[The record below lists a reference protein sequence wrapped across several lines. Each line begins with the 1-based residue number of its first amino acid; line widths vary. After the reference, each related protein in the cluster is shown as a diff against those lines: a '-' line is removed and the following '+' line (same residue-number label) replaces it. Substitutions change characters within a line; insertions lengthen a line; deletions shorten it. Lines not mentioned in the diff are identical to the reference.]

1 MNSNERVNIC
11 SLFSVLPSPSDWPS
25 TAPNPSLSMQL
36 WVSRRARMWQ
46 TMCRLSAPV
55 GYCIITHTDDS
66 WPTHSTTEI
75 RHPRVPKLK
84 REPVF
89 ITWKDTKIFYATS
102 AQLASESLCLIFCS
116 CCREA
121 RIKNTRILKTTSATA
136 RQSHTAQI
144 QHHPAKLHTPTQSSC
159 RT

>member
-1 MNSNERVNIC
+1 MNSFGRMTIC

-36 WVSRRARMWQ
+36 WVSRRSRTWQ

-75 RHPRVPKLK
+75 RHPRVPKLQ

-102 AQLASESLCLIFCS
+102 AQLASENLFDILQLLQRSQNKTYPD
-116 CCREA
+116 
-121 RIKNTRILKTTSATA
+121 IKNYFCNRPPVSHCANSTPPCRITHSYSKF
-136 RQSHTAQI
+136 
-144 QHHPAKLHTPTQSSC
+144 P
-159 RT
+159 